1 MPMKRRNKII
11 IAIILFLLLDIF
23 IILYYNIYTGY
34 DSRYYSKTVIIP
46 PKTSTYGAGLLL
58 EQAELI
64 NSPLLFFLYVKIWS
78 PSLKAGA
85 YQLDSQMS
93 LAEIVRRLQSGAE
106 STSGTITIPEGFNLT
121 QIAATL
127 QSRGLLKSDEFLRY
141 VRISEYLNRYN
152 LKRDNLEGYL
162 FPDTYKL
169 YPDIPAKR
177 AIDLMLSQFDK
188 MVVPVYH
195 DYLQKKKTKLSLDE
209 IITLASLIEKE
220 AGVESEKPIIAAV
233 FYNRIKRGMPL
244 QCDPTIR
251 YIVKKPSETLT
262 KDDLQVNSPYNTYL
276 NQGLPP
282 GPICSPGLASI
293 EAALAPASV
302 KYLYFV
308 SRNDGTHEYSFTL
321 DQHNAAVIKYQRN
334 NHDKEKSELATVT
347 IDTTTTQ

>member
-1 MPMKRRNKII
+1 MKRKNKII
-11 IAIILFLLLDIF
+11 LAIIIFLILDIL
-23 IILYYNIYTGY
+23 IILYFNIYTAY
-34 DSRYYSKTVIIP
+34 DSRYYTRTVTIP
-46 PKTSTYGAGLLL
+46 PKTSTYGIGLLL
-58 EQAELI
+58 ERAELI
-64 NSPLLFFLYVKIWS
+64 NSPMLFVIYVKLGGAAH
-78 PSLKAGA
+78 SLKAGN

-93 LAEIVRRLQSGAE
+93 LAEIARRLQSGAE
-106 STSGTITIPEGFNLT
+106 STSGLITIPEGFNLI
-121 QIAATL
+121 QIANAL
-127 QSRGLLKSDEFLRY
+127 QTRAILKSDEFLNA
-141 VRISEYLNRYN
+141 VHAPEYLARYN
-152 LKRDNLEGYL
+152 LKRTDLEGYL
-162 FPDTYKL
+162 FPDTYRL
-169 YPDIPAKR
+169 YPDIPAKK
-177 AIDLMLSQFDK
+177 AVDLMLNQFDK
-188 MVVPVYH
+188 MVEPVYQ
-195 DYLQKKKTKLSLDE
+195 DYLQKKKTKLALDE

-220 AGVESEKPIIAAV
+220 AGNDTEKNLIAAV

-276 NQGLPP
+276 NHGLPP

-293 EAALAPASV
+293 EAALAPAPV

-334 NHDKEKSELATVT
+334 NHEKEKPELATAT

>member
-11 IAIILFLLLDIF
+11 IAIIIFLLLDIL
-23 IILYYNIYTGY
+23 IILFYNIYTPY
-34 DSRYYSKTVIIP
+34 DSRYYSRTVTIP
-46 PKTSTYGAGLLL
+46 PKTSTYGIGLLL
-58 EQAELI
+58 EHAELI

-78 PSLKAGA
+78 PSLKAGN

-93 LAEIVRRLQSGAE
+93 LAEIVRRLQAGAE
-106 STSGTITIPEGFNLT
+106 STSGTITIPEGFNLA
-121 QIAATL
+121 QIAAAL
-127 QSRGLLKSDEFLRY
+127 QSRAIIKSDEFLNA
-141 VRISEYLNRYN
+141 VRTPEYLARYTI
-152 LKRDNLEGYL
+152 KRDNLEGYL
-162 FPDTYKL
+162 FPDTYRL

-177 AIDLMLSQFDK
+177 AIELMLNQFDK
-188 MVVPVYH
+188 MVVPIYQ

-220 AGVESEKPIIAAV
+220 AGNDAEKNLISAV
-233 FYNRIKRGMPL
+233 FYNRIKLGMPL

-262 KDDLQVNSPYNTYL
+262 KDDLQVDSPYNTYL
-276 NQGLPP
+276 NHGLPP

-293 EAALAPASV
+293 EAALAPASA

-334 NHDKEKSELATVT
+334 YHEKEKSELAAVT